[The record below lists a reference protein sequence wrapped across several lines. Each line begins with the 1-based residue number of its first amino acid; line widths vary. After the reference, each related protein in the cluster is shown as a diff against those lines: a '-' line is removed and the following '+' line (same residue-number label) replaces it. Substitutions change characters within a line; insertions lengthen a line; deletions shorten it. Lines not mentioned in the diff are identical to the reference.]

1 MRKTLSA
8 VALAAAIG
16 FSGMTYANQQTLDAI
31 TAAGVQLDPQ
41 TAALVVNAQP
51 DQLASVI
58 ASIVASL
65 QGNDAAIAAVVSAAV
80 SANPSLASSIVSSA
94 VAAVRGNEAAISA
107 IVTAAV
113 NAAPDQVAAIQSAA
127 TAAAPESAS
136 VIQTA
141 STASLESD
149 GITAT
154 GGTGEVNTN
163 SLPFPS
169 SSGGGENAS
178 PS

>member
-31 TAAGVQLDPQ
+31 TASGVQLDPQ

-94 VAAVRGNEAAISA
+94 VAAVRGNDAAISA
-107 IVTAAV
+107 IVAAAV
-113 NAAPDQVAAIQSAA
+113 NAAPDQAAAIQSVA

-136 VIQTA
+136 VIQAAVAA
-141 STASLESD
+141 SVESD

-154 GGTGEVNTN
+154 GDNGEINTN
-163 SLPFPS
+163 SVPS
-169 SSGGGENAS
+169 SGDGGGNAS
-178 PS
+178 